1 MSKNSNEQNQ
11 IAQKLMGIGIAKNS
25 AYILSSFF
33 ESDSWKVW
41 DLSQNL
47 RIGGPQC
54 YTSLSWLKKKQWIG
68 SFQTNCGQRRRP
80 EKVYYLKKEPKEI
93 LHEICQQCIS
103 TSYLE
108 RIDSLLLIVR
118 YLSEYG
124 KVSTRDIGDS
134 LQINRY
140 ILQKVLTELKKRDWI
155 KETRPI
161 HGRKDQSECQ
171 LITSEQAI

>member
-93 LHEICQQCIS
+93 LHEICDKLKYP
-103 TSYLE
+103 SYLE
-108 RIDSLLLIVR
+108 SNSSLPIVLIH
-118 YLSEYG
+118 L
-124 KVSTRDIGDS
+124 
-134 LQINRY
+134 
-140 ILQKVLTELKKRDWI
+140 
-155 KETRPI
+155 
-161 HGRKDQSECQ
+161 
-171 LITSEQAI
+171 